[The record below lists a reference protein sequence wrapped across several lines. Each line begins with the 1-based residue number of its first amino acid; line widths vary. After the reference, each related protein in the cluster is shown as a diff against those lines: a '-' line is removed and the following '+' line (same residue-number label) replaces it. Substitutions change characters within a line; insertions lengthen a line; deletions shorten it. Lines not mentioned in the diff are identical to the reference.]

1 MHTTPASRQPI
12 KMPRLAVLLPLL
24 TALVAMSCHHTAAVT
39 RVHLTHTG
47 GDLTGGRREALQR
60 MVLRSKARAK
70 RLLHSRRRGGV
81 SIPLSPGPL
90 PAHDNPQAE
99 YVAHLAIGTPPQPV
113 QLTFDTG
120 SDLELPHFAP
130 SLSTTSRG
138 VLPCGSPACQ
148 HLPRWSCGGGDFWGN
163 GSCVYTYSYGDNSLT
178 NGVIAVDTFSF
189 AAGGRSSAGAAVPD
203 LLYGCGVFNS
213 GLFANN
219 ETGIAGFG
227 RGEMSLPSQ
236 LKVANFSHCFTSITV
251 TGSSSKPSSLL
262 LDLPANLY
270 RGAHGVVQST
280 PLVKNPA
287 TSPTFYYL
295 SLKGITV
302 GHTRLAVPESVFALT
317 SSGTGG
323 TIIDSGSSLTS
334 FPSQV
339 YRLLLDAFASQTKL
353 PAVATATGGVLAA
366 AGSLCFTVAPGVTP
380 EVPKLVLHFEGAT
393 LDLPREN
400 YMFEIQEDAP
410 GREETIIGNFQQQNL
425 HVLYDLANN
434 KLSFV
439 PAQCDKL

>member
-1 MHTTPASRQPI
+1 MDVEPELQN
-12 KMPRLAVLLPLL
+12 M
-24 TALVAMSCHHTAAVT
+24 T
-39 RVHLTHTG
+39 RFF
-47 GDLTGGRREALQR
+47 D
-60 MVLRSKARAK
+60 
-70 RLLHSRRRGGV
+70 
-81 SIPLSPGPL
+81 LSPRSCPPSPL
-90 PAHDNPQAE
+90 FCSAPGGLEPRPTRPRALAGQSQAGR
-99 YVAHLAIGTPPQPV
+99 V
-113 QLTFDTG
+113 
-120 SDLELPHFAP
+120 SRSSELPHFAP
-130 SLSTTSRG
+130 SKSTTSRG

-189 AAGGRSSAGAAVPD
+189 
-203 LLYGCGVFNS
+203 
-213 GLFANN
+213 
-219 ETGIAGFG
+219 
-227 RGEMSLPSQ
+227 PSQ
-236 LKVANFSHCFTSITV
+236 LKVANFSHCFTAITV

-262 LDLPANLY
+262 LDLPPNLY
-270 RGAHGVVQST
+270 RGDAHGAVKQTT

-302 GHTRLAVPESVFALT
+302 GHTRLAVPELTFAST
-317 SSGTGG
+317 SNGTGG

-353 PAVATATGGVLAA
+353 PAAATATGGVLAK

-380 EVPKLVLHFEGAT
+380 EGAT

-400 YMFEIQEDAP
+400 YMFEIQGEGASRD
-410 GREETIIGNFQQQNL
+410 EETIIGNYQQQNL